1 MSLRSVPFWY
11 HRREAGLMDLDP
23 DDRGMFRDVILFD
36 GREMENLLNQE
47 IVSIR
52 GLADGEYIVNVVQY
66 IALTGETVPVSIKV
80 EKLNPRVQVVFY
92 ETIELNGT
100 EQEETAV
107 RFTMQGDEVVDVN
120 SRAKS
125 LVTLTRDIGN
135 APQAAPTLDAATGE
149 AVK

>member
-1 MSLRSVPFWY
+1 MPPRMSLRSVPFWY
-11 HRREAGLMDLDP
+11 HRREAGLMHLDP
-23 DDRGMFRDVILFD
+23 DDRSMFRDVILFD

-47 IVSIR
+47 IVLIR
-52 GLADGEYIVNVVQY
+52 GLADGEYIVNAVQY
-66 IALTGETVPVSIKV
+66 IASTGETVPVSIKV

-100 EQEETAV
+100 GQEETAV

-125 LVTLTRDIGN
+125 LLWLPPVMQEVSDPVG
-135 APQAAPTLDAATGE
+135 
-149 AVK
+149 V